1 MPRSWIR
8 PTAAGTV
15 IALALSTGIA
25 VAGASP
31 SAAPRAAKAATCPV
45 SALKSATGVT
55 TITVWN
61 SMPRD
66 NQTTLE
72 ALTNAYNASQTKVHV
87 NLIQQPTYDATYQ
100 KYVAGLTTGDLPD
113 IAQLEDNQLQSVIDS
128 GGAIPA
134 GACAKADK
142 YSFSDFV
149 QRVPAYYTVG
159 GTLWAMPFNVS
170 NPVFYYD
177 KHDFTTAGLD
187 PNSPPKTLAD
197 VLADAKKLKAAGI
210 QTPLQFKEDSW
221 YFEQWISGADKTYV
235 NNGNGRQ
242 KRATKALFN
251 SPDGKKVFKWLG
263 DLQAAGVVQGTDKD
277 QFDNLLAIGNGNA
290 SMTIDTSAALG
301 TVYSVL
307 GSGGASD
314 KQLDIGVAP
323 LPQISAGKGGVTV
336 AGAGM
341 YIMKK
346 STPAKQA
353 AAWDYLKYLDLP
365 ASQATWSVGT
375 GYIPI
380 RLSAVK
386 DPKVQAQWVKYPGY
400 KVAYD
405 QLVAG
410 RSTQATAGPV
420 IGPYAAERVTIINAY
435 QSIFGAKGNPLA
447 ALKSAAAKSN
457 QLIADYNSRVAN

>member
-1 MPRSWIR
+1 MFRSWTR
-8 PTAAGTV
+8 TAAAGTV
-15 IALALSTGIA
+15 VALALSTGIA

-31 SAAPRAAKAATCPV
+31 TAEPRAPKLPSCPV
-45 SALKSATGVT
+45 SALKSAKGVT

-61 SMPRD
+61 SMVRD
-66 NQTTLE
+66 NQTTLQG
-72 ALTNAYNASQTKVHV
+72 LTDAYNSSQTKVHV
-87 NLIQQPTYDATYQ
+87 NLIQQPTYDDTYQ

-134 GACAKADK
+134 ASCAKADK

-149 QRVPAYYTVG
+149 KRVPAYFTVE
-159 GTLWAMPFNVS
+159 GTMWAMPFNVS

-187 PNSPPKTLAD
+187 PNTPPATLAD

-210 QTPLQFKEDSW
+210 QTPFQFKEDSW
-221 YFEQWISGADKTYV
+221 YFEQWISGANKQYV
-235 NNGNGRQ
+235 NNGNGRT
-242 KRATKALFN
+242 KRATKVLFD
-251 SPDGKKVFKWLG
+251 SADGKKVFTWLG
-263 DLQAAGVVQGTDKD
+263 DLVSSGVAQGSDKD
-277 QFDNLLAIGNGNA
+277 QVDNLLAIGNGNS

-353 AAWDYLKYLDLP
+353 AAWDFLKYLDLP

-380 RLSAVK
+380 RTSAAK
-386 DPKVQAQWVKYPGY
+386 DPKVQAQWAKFPGY

-410 RSTQATAGPV
+410 KSTPASAGPV
-420 IGPYAAERVTIINAY
+420 IGPYAQERLTIINAY
-435 QSIFGAKGNPLA
+435 QSIFGTKSDPLA
-447 ALKSAAAKSN
+447 ALKTAATKSN
-457 QLIADYNSRVAN
+457 SLISDYNSRL

>member
-8 PTAAGTV
+8 PAAAGTV
-15 IALALSTGIA
+15 VALALSTGIA

-31 SAAPRAAKAATCPV
+31 STAPRAAAVSCPV
-45 SALKSATGVT
+45 KALKSAKGVT
-55 TITVWN
+55 TITMWEA
-61 SMPRD
+61 MPR
-66 NQTTLE
+66 NNETTLE
-72 ALTNAYNASQTKVHV
+72 ALTNAYNSSQTKVHV
-87 NLIQQPTYDATYQ
+87 NLVQQPTYDATYQ

-113 IAQLEDNQLQSVIDS
+113 VVQLEDNQLQSVIDS

-134 GACAKADK
+134 GACAKADN
-142 YSFSDFV
+142 YSFGDFV
-149 QRVPAYYTVG
+149 KRVPAYYTVA
-159 GTLWAMPFNVS
+159 GTLWGMPFNVS
-170 NPVFYYD
+170 NPLFYYD

-187 PNSPPKTLAD
+187 PTKPPTTLD
-197 VLADAKKLKAAGI
+197 EVLADAKKLKAAGI
-210 QTPLQFKEDSW
+210 QTPFEFKEDSW
-221 YFEQWISGADKTYV
+221 YFEQWISGANKLYV
-235 NNGNGRQ
+235 NNGNGRS
-242 KRATKALFN
+242 KRATKVQFN
-251 SPDGKKVFKWLG
+251 SPEGKKVFSWLG
-263 DLQAAGVVQGTDKD
+263 SLVSSGVAQGTDKD

-314 KQLDIGVAP
+314 KQLDIGVAAM
-323 LPQISAGKGGVTV
+323 PQIAAGKGGVTV
-336 AGAGM
+336 AGAGL

-346 STPAKQA
+346 SSPLKQA
-353 AAWDYLKYLDLP
+353 AAWDFLKFLDLP

-380 RLSAVK
+380 RISAAK
-386 DPKVQAQWVKYPGY
+386 DPALQAQWAKEPGY

-410 RSTQATAGPV
+410 KSTVATAGPV

-435 QSIFGAKGNPLA
+435 QSVFATKSDPLA
-447 ALKSAAAKSN
+447 SLKTAAAKSN

>member
-8 PTAAGTV
+8 PAAAGTV
-15 IALALSTGIA
+15 IALALSTGVA

-31 SAAPRAAKAATCPV
+31 SAAPRAAKVATCPV
-45 SALKSATGVT
+45 KALKIAKGVT
-55 TITVWN
+55 TISMWE

-66 NQTTLE
+66 NETTLE
-72 ALTNAYNASQTKVHV
+72 TLTNAYNSSQTKVHV

-128 GGAIPA
+128 GGAVPA

-149 QRVPAYYTVG
+149 KRVPQYFTVA
-159 GTLWAMPFNVS
+159 GTLWGMPFNVS
-170 NPVFYYD
+170 NPLFYYD

-187 PNSPPKTLAD
+187 PNKPPTTLD
-197 VLADAKKLKAAGI
+197 EILTDAKKLKAAGI
-210 QTPLQFKEDSW
+210 QTPFQFKEDSW
-221 YFEQWISGADKTYV
+221 YFEQWISGANKQYV
-235 NNGNGRQ
+235 NNGNGRT
-242 KRATKALFN
+242 KRATKGLFN
-251 SPDGKKVFKWLG
+251 SADGKKVFTWLG
-263 DLQAAGVVQGTDKD
+263 ELVSAGVAQGSDKD
-277 QFDNLLAIGNGNA
+277 QVDNLLAVGNGNS

-314 KQLDIGVAP
+314 KQLDIGVAA

-346 STPAKQA
+346 SSPLKQA
-353 AAWDYLKYLDLP
+353 AAWDFLKFLDLP

-380 RLSAVK
+380 RTSAAK
-386 DPKVQAQWVKYPGY
+386 DPALQAQWAKYPGY

-410 RSTQATAGPV
+410 KSTAATAGPV
-420 IGPYAAERVTIINAY
+420 IGPYAAERLTIINAY
-435 QSIFGAKGNPLA
+435 QSVFGAKGDPLA
-447 ALKSAAAKSN
+447 ALKTAATKTN
-457 QLIADYNSRVAN
+457 QLITDYNSRVAN